1 MSDRLTFFYYSF
13 AMASY
18 YEVLKI
24 SQNATNAE
32 IKSAYRRLARK
43 LHPDVNNASENTSAE
58 FAKIA
63 KAYEVLGN
71 PPTRADYDK
80 KLLREQFSRTSASVL
95 NSENQ
100 HAKRWRQ
107 MAYDRRYNEIIDRM
121 IADERRETLALQK
134 IIFPLVALFVST
146 GFVAALKP
154 MVWAKS
160 AIVGKTVL
168 LALFIAGCV
177 HLYKRLR
184 TAFERYTY
192 RDENLHDS
200 ILEDSEPVRKPFSR
214 ASAIGFLV
222 FGFLTSFGVGLFIGN
237 SIGAVSLH
245 SMPALFG
252 ASLRPEFVFYPP
264 IFVLFVDLL
273 HAFATRMD
281 Y

>member
-1 MSDRLTFFYYSF
+1 
-13 AMASY
+13 MASY

-43 LHPDVNNASENTSAE
+43 LHPDVNVAADNASAE
-58 FAKIA
+58 FAKVA

-71 PPTRADYDK
+71 PQTRADYDK
-80 KLLREQFSRTSASVL
+80 KILREQFSAGGASVF

-146 GFVAALKP
+146 GFVAILKP

-168 LALFIAGCV
+168 LALFIAGSV
-177 HLYKRLR
+177 HLYRRLR

-200 ILEDSEPVRKPFSR
+200 ILEDSAPVRKPFSR
-214 ASAIGFLV
+214 ASAVGFLV
-222 FGFLTSFGVGLFIGN
+222 FGFLASFGVGLFIGN
-237 SIGAVSLH
+237 SIGGVSLQ
-245 SMPALFG
+245 SMPALFS
-252 ASLRPEFVFYPP
+252 ASLRPEFIFYPP
-264 IFVLFVDLL
+264 IFVLFVDLI
-273 HAFATRMD
+273 HAFAMRMD